1 MRTGVVPALAIAM
14 TMPAIL
20 SARSD
25 EIPTL
30 DVGPVCRGIAS
41 QSGDSLEA
49 GLASTSEQ
57 CVQSEQVVREQL
69 KKELSTF
76 SAADKQHCVTLSK
89 IGGESSYTE
98 LLTCL
103 EMARDVRTYRAAASG
118 KATTRTPSS
127 SSLSSSSL
135 SSLYL
140 SSRSP
145 SSRSPSSR
153 SPSSP
158 SPSSPSPSSPSTS
171 MVQPGF
177 PTNEPSK
184 TMLKELQLAKVDAI
198 NARTSESM
206 AQRKLADTEADL
218 KQAKDEAARA
228 TKEAQQ
234 AKADAEADLK
244 RAKEEAGRATKEA
257 QQAKADVQVAL
268 QSKAEAERKLAA
280 SEATEKQKLSQTDPL
295 GTWLRGLGAWLRA
308 GLFGPS
314 NPENP

>member
-1 MRTGVVPALAIAM
+1 MRKGVAPALAIAM

-69 KKELSTF
+69 KKEWSTF
-76 SAADKQHCVTLSK
+76 SAADKKHCVTLSK

-103 EMARDVRTYRAAASG
+103 EMARDVRTYRTAASG
-118 KATTRTPSS
+118 KATTPTPSS
-127 SSLSSSSL
+127 SSPSSSSRSSPSQ

-140 SSRSP
+140 ST
-145 SSRSPSSR
+145 R

-158 SPSSPSPSSPSTS
+158 SQSSPSTS
-171 MVQPGF
+171 MVQPAP
-177 PTNEPSK
+177 PTDGPS
-184 TMLKELQLAKVDAI
+184 TSMVKELQQAKVDAI
-198 NARTSESM
+198 KARSSESM

-218 KQAKDEAARA
+218 KQANDEAARV

-234 AKADAEADLK
+234 AKADAEANLM

-257 QQAKADVQVAL
+257 QQAKADAQVAL

-280 SEATEKQKLSQTDPL
+280 SEATEKRKLSQTDPL